1 MAKLVVQRGEKETEK
16 MKANFR
22 LYTTRLLQAN
32 GKEMDTWV
40 KEQK

>member
-1 MAKLVVQRGEKETEK
+1 MAKLKENGK
-16 MKANFR
+16 LKANFR